1 MRKLNVQLTELA
13 EGTRKK
19 YQGWGT
25 FFFRFCWRRGREEK
39 YLVSGSFHYPIM
51 NADSAKILAFLYFK
65 VFETTTQYG
74 ERKSCSNMEIILF
87 LYNGLKRQITL
98 SLFPLISNKLEVNM
112 KLNTFLVLY
121 NFPLLGGWY
130 VQRS

>member
-1 MRKLNVQLTELA
+1 
-13 EGTRKK
+13 
-19 YQGWGT
+19 
-25 FFFRFCWRRGREEK
+25 
-39 YLVSGSFHYPIM
+39 M